1 MDRGAEVTEDGGG
14 RVIVGGGAEILMDGC
29 ESVTVGSGVKIPVDE
44 GWELAGGG
52 VEQIEDFTFFLGL
65 AFSPLDL
72 ETGYEDDLVL
82 KESC

>member
-1 MDRGAEVTEDGGG
+1 M
-14 RVIVGGGAEILMDGC
+14 
-29 ESVTVGSGVKIPVDE
+29 VGSGVEILVDE
-44 GWELAGGG
+44 GWETSVSGAELT
-52 VEQIEDFTFFLGL
+52 DKFTFFLGL